1 MTTRYTSRVTIA
13 VPQAM
18 ISDANQLAACMG
30 LSLADLQTFGAAS
43 YQDEQGNLYAVCSAA
58 MTPRVLQ
65 EVSAGQ
71 LVRPEFDPNRQINM
85 TGAGRALALLV
96 IDVVPAAPD
105 KIVAIIDMDPSGAI
119 AAMGLTTAPSADI

>member
-1 MTTRYTSRVTIA
+1 MTTRYTTRATIA

-30 LSLADLQTFGAAS
+30 LSLADLNTFGEAS
-43 YQDEQGNLYAVCSAA
+43 YSDEQGNLYAVCSAA

-105 KIVAIIDMDPSGAI
+105 KIVAVIDINPSSAI
-119 AAMGLTTAPSADI
+119 TAMGLTQDSSTE

>member
-1 MTTRYTSRVTIA
+1 MTTRYTTRATIA

-30 LSLADLQTFGAAS
+30 LSLEDLNTFGAAS
-43 YQDEQGNLYAVCSAA
+43 YRDEQGNLYAVCSAA

-96 IDVVPAAPD
+96 IDVVPASPE
-105 KIVAIIDMDPSGAI
+105 KIVAIIDINPSSAI
-119 AAMGLTTAPSADI
+119 TAMGLTQDSSTE

>member
-1 MTTRYTSRVTIA
+1 MTTRYTTRATIA

-30 LSLADLQTFGAAS
+30 LSLADLNTFGAAS
-43 YQDEQGNLYAVCSAA
+43 YSDEQGNLYAVCSAA

-96 IDVVPAAPD
+96 IDVVPASPE
-105 KIVAIIDMDPSGAI
+105 KIVAIIDINPSSAI
-119 AAMGLTTAPSADI
+119 AAMGLTQDSLTK

>member
-1 MTTRYTSRVTIA
+1 MTTRYTTRATIA

-30 LSLADLQTFGAAS
+30 LSLADLNTFGAAS
-43 YQDEQGNLYAVCSAA
+43 YSDEQGNLYAVCSAA

-96 IDVVPAAPD
+96 IDVVPASPE
-105 KIVAIIDMDPSGAI
+105 KIVAIIDINPSSAI
-119 AAMGLTTAPSADI
+119 TAMGLTQDSSTE